1 MGSLLND
8 IRFGVRLLCR
18 NPGFSICVTL
28 ILALGIGANSA
39 IFSVMNALLLRPLP
53 FNNSQQLVTVM
64 SSNPRV
70 MGDEKSVVS
79 YPDFA
84 DWKSQNRT
92 FEEMAALAPIELNL
106 AGEGEPERI

>member
-8 IRFGVRLLCR
+8 IRFGLRLLRR
-18 NPGFSICVTL
+18 NPGFSICVIL

-53 FNNSQQLVTVM
+53 FSNSQRLVTVM

-79 YPDFA
+79 HPDFS
-84 DWKSQNRT
+84 DWRNQNQV
-92 FEEMAALAPIELNL
+92 FEEMAALSPI
-106 AGEGEPERI
+106 